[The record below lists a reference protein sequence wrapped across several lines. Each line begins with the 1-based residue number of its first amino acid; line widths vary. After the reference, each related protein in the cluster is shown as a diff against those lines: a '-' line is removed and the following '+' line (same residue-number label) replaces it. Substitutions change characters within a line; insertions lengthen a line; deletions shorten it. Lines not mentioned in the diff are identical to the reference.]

1 MREKKL
7 HFVVTFYTTAEA
19 VATERLCK
27 TLGISGKLFS
37 APRSVS
43 ADCGIA
49 WKSEIENKERLIDE
63 LSKSGIEV
71 QGFHELEL

>member
-1 MREKKL
+1 MREKRP

-19 VATERLCK
+19 MATERVCK
-27 TLGISGKLFS
+27 EKGIDGKLIS

-49 WKSEIENKERLIDE
+49 WRCLPENKDKTMEALTE
-63 LSKSGIEV
+63 SKTEV
-71 QGFHELEL
+71 QGFHDLVL